1 MANSGVYYIDG
12 KGINVASTASQSA
25 TGLNA
30 KLTTAM
36 ALGKTVIIT
45 NLKYG

>member
-25 TGLNA
+25 TGLSA